1 MKSLFLKIF
10 LSFWLAIALFV
21 LLAILVAMV
30 FRPQR
35 NPTWESLRS
44 TALADAISAFEPG
57 GKQKFR
63 EILDTRVPPQPFPA
77 LVFEGKGKEFSG
89 RAPPGWVQHRAR

>member
-21 LLAILVAMV
+21 VLAILVVMV

-44 TALADAISAFEPG
+44 TALADAISARCRCGATLAGPIPRQVTDGWE
-57 GKQKFR
+57 
-63 EILDTRVPPQPFPA
+63 TR
-77 LVFEGKGKEFSG
+77 
-89 RAPPGWVQHRAR
+89 RYR